1 MKISKFISKLAL
13 GLSAALLAFNINSF
27 HSNASEIS
35 SSEVNDAASSIV
47 DSLGTSNTGG
57 TNTITNGVSRVRT
70 GYLIFMLTTEGERF
84 SDYAVALHSTGTGDY
99 AGSKWI
105 VTSRKGN
112 YSASKWSGIAPWGM
126 PWGENGSPTYEPN
139 IRSYF
144 ESVDGNGV
152 QKAFDFVEKTFGTE
166 AAIAFGEDKAILV
179 IETIMNLQ
187 FSYKSGTESNNGTD
201 TELLS
206 LLAEILRYSDIE
218 LMKYALKNNMI
229 DTYKRWINAENTAV
243 KLSISG
249 SVRNKLLIAVKSE
262 YYKRYPNGK
271 ISGGRELIDTPFI
284 GTVPNLVKIKSGYN
298 PIPDVFDSY
307 LNKVA
312 PFAEMIEVGKAGQ
325 RAGFVP
331 WTGSTSSQI
340 SNSDVL
346 NYGLAM
352 MVISAKD
359 EMMQT
364 TYDEKLGDTPGEPAR
379 ESEKNKY
386 KIIKNYRLKT
396 GETYEDKGVFMIEEV
411 APKILIEDEPSYKVV
426 GWKISDQ
433 TKKPDSTIWENDV
446 PGKISEEGKT
456 PTSVLIKDPST
467 TLYVLLEKVE
477 KEEIVEDAN
486 YVISESSVTR
496 RVHISKPDNALD
508 NITEIGNLMFK
519 WKLPGHLQSC
529 NHSYSSPCEGHGH
542 NNDCL
547 DDCTSSHNCGSN
559 CVTKYDSCSNY
570 NFKDKSLK
578 LSISNS
584 YKDDYPHIVATKEGW
599 RNEVNTGGRVKRFD
613 TVERTNP
620 NEEIYE
626 SSNWDLMI
634 VLMRGNDKLTVAEWK
649 NNPETNTD
657 LVDASESGFH
667 VNDKVQGVRK
677 EDTYFEKFNVYFT
690 TEMENADNITKYG
703 AFTKSPITNNLCWND
718 RSAMLVPLKIN
729 DIKVK
734 VETYSGDKNKGTTDT
749 SHNDAKKLVFSN
761 SNFNTSSGRMVKESG
776 TITFNPYIEMKY
788 DSDVKTNSQVYVLGQ
803 YQRSIMPNSY
813 AEINWNYKNTEN
825 LKLTSSQW
833 NTHASGMKW
842 LNDNNIKD
850 KNSILP
856 GGAKH
861 ELIITKDGRQKVE
874 VVSYQVVV
882 KGDFKEQVDRTGGN
896 DGGFTEEKALNSHKD
911 YVNSVINALDNLTVQ
926 QFINKDYEKNP
937 FDGKPV
943 YNESDISFLNN
954 GTNGKASSESKYYF
968 KVDDGSVEN
977 KAIQGDL
984 DVRKVS
990 SNVTE
995 YIITADTSGN
1005 IKLNGNIVLTK
1016 DQNEKSL
1023 TGLSKLLDEKTY
1035 IFTKIVKALERNSG
1049 NDKDASWVSDEKWYN
1064 EAMDGITIF
1073 VQSDILEIGFI
1084 DPLERSSILD
1094 VKLIPKSET
1103 KKNMFSEYYVSGYKM
1118 KDYSEAYG
1126 EKEVVG
1132 MFNGE
1137 KVLMHDMDK
1146 LFESKRFYI
1155 TNITTQDL
1163 H

>member
-1 MKISKFISKLAL
+1 MKTKLLKLFVLIISIVFIT
-13 GLSAALLAFNINSF
+13 NIYSLDV
-27 HSNASEIS
+27 HASEY
-35 SSEVNDAASSIV
+35 DTWAGSIV
-47 DSLGTSNTGG
+47 DSIGTGNVGANNYVPDG
-57 TNTITNGVSRVRT
+57 IGYNKT
-70 GYLIFMLTTEGERF
+70 GYLVYLLSKSGERA
-84 SDYAVALHSTGTGDY
+84 SNNAIALHSPGYPGDNG
-99 AGSKWI
+99 ADWK
-105 VTSRKGN
+105 VVSRKGN
-112 YSASKWSGIAPWGM
+112 YTASRWSGVAPWNCT
-126 PWGENGSPTYEPN
+126 PWVEGGSPTNEPK
-139 IRSYF
+139 IRAYF
-144 ESVDGNGV
+144 ETVGSDGIQN
-152 QKAFDFVEKTFGTE
+152 AFKFVADTFGTE
-166 AAIAFGEDKAILV
+166 MMHKFGNDEVVLV
-179 IETIMNLQ
+179 IEVMMKMSMSVRSNENNSSAESVYNNLIKQ
-187 FSYKSGTESNNGTD
+187 YITMSFNQ
-201 TELLS
+201 LLNEAPSVVQDAYYAGVIKEGAVRNS
-206 LLAEILRYSDIE
+206 LLD
-218 LMKYALKNNMI
+218 ALKKK
-229 DTYKRWINAENTAV
+229 YENDPDSFV
-243 KLSISG
+243 GSSG
-249 SVRNKLLIAVKSE
+249 KYQIV
-262 YYKRYPNGK
+262 
-271 ISGGRELIDTPFI
+271 GGPFVA
-284 GTVPNLVKIKSGYN
+284 TVPNFINIKTSYN
-298 PIPDVFDSY
+298 PEVKTFDSY

-331 WTGSTSSQI
+331 WTGSTSSKI

-379 ESEKNKY
+379 ESENNKY

-396 GETYEDKGVFMIEEV
+396 GEIYEDKGVFMIEEV

-433 TKKPDSTIWENDV
+433 TKKPDSTIWETDV

-508 NITEIGNLMFK
+508 NIPEIGNLMFK

-542 NNDCL
+542 EEDCL

-584 YKDDYPHIVATKEGW
+584 YKDDYPDIVATKDGW

-677 EDTYFEKFNVYFT
+677 EATYFEKFNVYFT
-690 TEMENADNITKYG
+690 TEMENSDNKTIYG
-703 AFTKSPITNNLCWND
+703 AFTKSPITNNLCWNE
-718 RSAMLVPLKIN
+718 RSAMLAPMRIN

-761 SNFNTSSGRMVKESG
+761 SNFNTSSGKMIKESG

-861 ELIITKDGRQKVE
+861 ELTITKDGRQKVE
-874 VVSYQVVV
+874 VTSYQVVV

-943 YNESDISFLNN
+943 YNGSDISFLNN
-954 GTNGKASSESKYYF
+954 GTDGKASSESKYYF
-968 KVDDGSVEN
+968 KVDGGDDN
-977 KAIQGDL
+977 KSIHGDL
-984 DVRKVS
+984 DVRKIS

-995 YIITADTSGN
+995 YVITADTSGN

-1023 TGLSKLLDEKTY
+1023 TGLAKLLDEKTY
-1035 IFTKIVKALERNSG
+1035 IFTKIIKALERNSG

-1064 EAMDGITIF
+1064 EAMDGITIL
-1073 VQSDILEIGFI
+1073 VQSDILEVGFI

-1094 VKLIPKSET
+1094 VKLIPKSEM